1 MKTLAKVIDYLF
13 GCHHEHLSRVFTINK
28 RSYRVCCDCGAKFHF
43 SLITMKTRSDADNR
57 SAAFQPNAHPE
68 AV

>member
-1 MKTLAKVIDYLF
+1 MKSLTKVVDYLF

-28 RSYRVCCDCGAKFHF
+28 RSYRVCCDCGANFDF
-43 SLITMKTRSDADNR
+43 SLITMKTRSDARDR
-57 SAAFQPNAHPE
+57 SAAFQSNAQLK